1 MLSIELA
8 RVHFPTSSPTRQRH
22 MFFNFQL
29 WRQAKQLH
37 FARNAVIQQ
46 NFGTPA
52 AGEIANLDIERRTPA
67 IDRRDGVAQA
77 HPLRNRSG
85 VYRLALTT
93 IRDRARRYLI
103 EAR

>member
-1 MLSIELA
+1 MLSIELTH
-8 RVHFPTSSPTRQRH
+8 VHFPTNSPTRQRH
-22 MFFNFQL
+22 MFCDLQL
-29 WRQAKQLH
+29 GRQAKQLH

-52 AGEIANLDIERRTPA
+52 ACEIANLDIERRTPA
-67 IDRRDGVAQA
+67 IDRCDGVTQA
-77 HPLRNRSG
+77 HTLRERSG

-93 IRDRARRYLI
+93 IRHRVRRYLI